1 MKRDFVNHGMRSLY
15 RSMRRGVG
23 PAPWGGRDD
32 TPGGAAS
39 DYAGDMSRAFALATL
54 LLQPVV
60 AQTPLETPATSDA
73 PTEEVI
79 IAAPEPRYVAPTLRD
94 RIGRVW
100 APVYVNGEGPLRL
113 VLDTGATRSAVT
125 AMAAARLKLPVET
138 APKVLLRGMTGAA
151 EVPIVDVDNLEIG
164 DLVVEPAKLLIVQDA
179 FGGAE
184 GVLAARG
191 LKDRRILIEFRK
203 DRIEIVRSKNQRA
216 PGGYTVLPI
225 RLIRGH
231 VPSVRA
237 VVGKIAVKAII
248 DTGAQQTTGNLAL
261 RDALLARRRLDEKQ
275 DRLIGVTGD
284 VQEGPTSRVPPIYL
298 GDVQVSNAQITFVDL
313 YIFNHWRLTD
323 EPAIMLGM
331 DVLGVL
337 DTLILDYR
345 RKEMQIK
352 LVR

>member
-1 MKRDFVNHGMRSLY
+1 M
-15 RSMRRGVG
+15 
-23 PAPWGGRDD
+23 
-32 TPGGAAS
+32 TAALCMT
-39 DYAGDMSRAFALATL
+39 AL
-54 LLQPVV
+54 LLQQPV
-60 AQTPLETPATSDA
+60 APAPPVES

-100 APVYVNGEGPLRL
+100 APVYVNGQGPLRL

-125 AMAAARLKLPVET
+125 AEAAARLQLPVRE
-138 APKVLLRGMTGAA
+138 APTVLLRGMTGEAQ
-151 EVPIVDVDNLEIG
+151 VPLVDVESIEIG
-164 DLVVEPAKLLIVQDA
+164 DLTVEPAKLLVVQDA

-203 DRIEIVRSKNQRA
+203 DHIEIRRSKNQRA
-216 PGGYTVLPI
+216 PEGFTVLPI

-231 VPSVRA
+231 VPSVEA
-237 VVGKIAVKAII
+237 VVGRIRVKAII
-248 DTGAQQTTGNLAL
+248 DTGAQLTTGNLAL
-261 RDALLARRRLDEKQ
+261 RDALLARSRLDDKPDQ
-275 DRLIGVTGD
+275 LVGVTGD

-298 GDVQVSNAQITFVDL
+298 GKVRVSNAHITFIDL
-313 YIFNHWRLTD
+313 YIFRHWRLTD

-337 DTLILDYR
+337 DTLVLDYR
-345 RKEMQIK
+345 RREMQIK
-352 LVR
+352 LVQ